1 MAVAGSVDPAE
12 RSSRDLWVMSQPIA
26 SGCESSPFKGHG
38 QQVARFEPSGLVVG
52 VCGRYWLRADTRADL
67 EALPPHGCTGM
78 SPVYYGA
85 GGHISIGNM
94 CMA

>member
-52 VCGRYWLRADTRADL
+52 VCGVTGFAPIRGPTSRPCLRMGA
-67 EALPPHGCTGM
+67 
-78 SPVYYGA
+78 PVYYGA